1 MSEVRK
7 ATLLD
12 ADMLSAVLAAAFNAD
27 PVMNWVF
34 PDPAGRPGQLGRLF
48 FGLAHAYL
56 PDHGTVHILEN
67 ASASFWRSPGFDNR
81 SADDAPARDV
91 EGAPLG
97 LSLPAEAMARL
108 QMLGAAV
115 AGVHPLTPHWY
126 LNVLGTSPDRQG
138 EGLGARVLQ
147 PVLSICDTDG
157 SPAYLESSN
166 ADNIPFYRRLG
177 FVPTGEIILPEGPSL
192 YPMWRDSRS

>member
-7 ATLLD
+7 ATLID
-12 ADMLSAVLAAAFNAD
+12 ADVLSAVLAAAFGSD

-48 FGLAHAYL
+48 SGLAHAYL
-56 PDHGTVHILEN
+56 PDHGTVHVLEE

-81 SADDAPARDV
+81 SADDVPAGDV
-91 EGAPLG
+91 DRAPLG

-115 AGVHPLTPHWY
+115 AAVHPLSPHWY
-126 LNVLGTSPDRQG
+126 LNVLGTLPERQG

-147 PVLSICDTDG
+147 PVLSICDTDR

-166 ADNIPFYRRLG
+166 AANVPFYRRLG
-177 FVPTGEIILPEGPSL
+177 FQLTGEITLPDGPSL
-192 YPMWRDSRS
+192 YPMWRDPRS